1 MTMAEEK
8 QEYQGTIKT
17 RYMDSTPWWP
27 EDHTRKDRP
36 NILYILLDDT
46 GYADVGCYG
55 SLIETPNIDALASD
69 GLRYRDFHVNAMC
82 SPTRASLLSGCNHHT
97 AGMGFIAEIDMGFPG
112 YQGCVGH
119 QYGFISETLVR
130 NGYATYA
137 LGKWHLNTPET
148 RTSTGPFD
156 QWPLG
161 RGFEKYYGFLGA
173 ATGQFYP
180 ELVCGNEFISPPQ
193 TPEEGYHISEDLA
206 DRAISYIGDLK
217 SNNPEKPFFCYLAFG
232 AHHSPHQAPK
242 EYIDRYKGIFNEGW
256 DVYRKKIFKKQK
268 DLGIIPDNCELPDN
282 DYIAAKWDTLTE
294 KEKRILARFMEVYAG
309 FVSHTDAQIGRVVD
323 YLKKIG
329 QYDNTIIVFL
339 SDNGASAE
347 GGRWGTKSNGYHYVT
362 EKDPPLIGE
371 EELEMIGSP
380 AATAHYPSGWA
391 RACNTPLRMYKSW
404 NHCGGIKVPLI
415 ITYPD
420 KIKDKGSIRTQY
432 HHVVDINKTILEIC
446 NVEQPGQINGV
457 PQEPKHGLSMAYTF
471 DNPDEKIHRHVQ
483 YYEMVGNRG
492 IWADGWKAVADHAI
506 NPTFDFSKDAWEL
519 FHTDVDFSES
529 NNLAEKNPEKL
540 RELIDLWWHEAGKYG
555 VLPLAESHL
564 KRADNFNSKK
574 LYRYA
579 PTKPRK
585 HYVYYP
591 EFTAGPSPR
600 LTQDSFTA
608 KAYVTYK
615 LGEEGVLYAA
625 GNNSGGYA
633 LYIQEGK
640 LKFHYNWL
648 TFKHF
653 HIDSDIELPEGE
665 LELAFDFCLTRPGA
679 GVGRLLI
686 NGRPSGNVYIE
697 SQPLF
702 LGISFGVGKFPFV
715 SVTGDMKEKK
725 NYPYTNRIDRI
736 EFDLERPAGDKEFML
751 ELEQALR
758 NE

>member
-1 MTMAEEK
+1 MANER
-8 QEYQGTIKT
+8 QDYQGIIKT

-27 EDHTRKDRP
+27 EDRSRRDLP

-46 GYADVGCYG
+46 GYSDVGCYG
-55 SLIETPNIDALASD
+55 SLIETPNIDALARE

-97 AGMGFIAEIDMGFPG
+97 AGMGFIAEINMGYPG

-119 QYGFISETLVR
+119 EYGFISETLVR
-130 NGYATYA
+130 NSYATYA
-137 LGKWHLNTPET
+137 LGKWHLAPPEN
-148 RTSTGPFD
+148 RTSAGPFD

-180 ELVCGNEFISPPQ
+180 ELVRGNEFIDPPA

-217 SNNPEKPFFCYLAFG
+217 SNDPDKPFFCYLAFG
-232 AHHSPHQAPK
+232 AHHSPLQAPK
-242 EYIDRYKGIFNEGW
+242 AYIDHYQGKFDEGW
-256 DVYRKKIFKKQK
+256 DVYRQRVFKKQK
-268 DLGIIPDNCELPDN
+268 DLGIIPADCVLPEN
-282 DYIAAKWDTLTE
+282 DYVAPSWNTLTE
-294 KEKRILARFMEVYAG
+294 QEKHVFARYMEVYAG

-329 QYDNTIIVFL
+329 QFDNTILVFM

-347 GGRWGTKSNGYHYVT
+347 GGRWGTKSHAYHYVT
-362 EKDPPLIGE
+362 EKDPPLVGE
-371 EELEMIGSP
+371 EDLEKLGSP
-380 AATAHYPSGWA
+380 DAKAHYPSGWA

-420 KIKDKGSIRTQY
+420 RIRDRGGIRTQY
-432 HHVVDINKTILEIC
+432 HHVIDINTTILEMCDIA
-446 NVEQPGQINGV
+446 QPDRINGV
-457 PQEPKHGLSMAYTF
+457 TQEPKHGTSMAYTF
-471 DNPDEKIHRHVQ
+471 DNPGETTHRRVQ

-492 IWADGWKAVADHAI
+492 IWADGWKAVADHAV
-506 NPTFDFSKDAWEL
+506 NPTFDFSKDDWEL
-519 FHTDVDFSES
+519 FHTDVDFTEAD
-529 NNLAEKNPEKL
+529 NLAAYHPEKL
-540 RELIDLWWHEAGKYG
+540 RELVDLWWHEAGKYG

-564 KRADNFNSKK
+564 KRVDDFNSKQM
-574 LYRYA
+574 YRYA
-579 PTKPRK
+579 PRKPRT

-591 EFTAGPSPR
+591 EFSTGPGPR
-600 LTQDSFTA
+600 LAQDSFTA
-608 KAYVTYK
+608 TAHVTYQP
-615 LGEEGVLYAA
+615 GDEGVLYAS
-625 GNNSGGYA
+625 GDNTGGYA
-633 LYIQEGK
+633 LYIQDGK
-640 LKFHYNWL
+640 LKFHYGWL
-648 TFKHF
+648 TYKKF
-653 HIDSDIELPEGE
+653 HVNSSMALPEGE

-686 NGRPSGNVYIE
+686 NGRPSGNVLIE

-702 LGISFGVGKFPFV
+702 LGGTFGIGKFPFV

-725 NYPYTNRIDRI
+725 QFPYTNRIDRV
-736 EFDLERPAGDKEFML
+736 EFNLERPAGDMEAML
-751 ELEQALR
+751 ELEQALQ